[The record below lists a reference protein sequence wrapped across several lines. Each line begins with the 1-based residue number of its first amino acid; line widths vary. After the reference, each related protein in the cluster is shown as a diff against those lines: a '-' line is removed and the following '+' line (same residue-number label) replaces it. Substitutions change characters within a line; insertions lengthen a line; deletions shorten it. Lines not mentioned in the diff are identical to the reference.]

1 SQAQTPL
8 TTIYVGHNIT
18 AGGVTVALQ
27 DLSYPNS
34 NGISSASIQVYK
46 GGVALNQTS
55 IFPGVTQLVNASG
68 TKIYVYVQS
77 TFPGLY
83 AYQKWAKMQLF
94 TNVFNVTSGGKPFNV
109 SNKQWN
115 AVLRWTTNQ
124 TTSLVGSSGFASNAQ
139 LQGITIY
146 QNTTRF
152 SPTLL
157 PGQSLNVITNPA
169 VWKVTF
175 VGDTLGAPGAANS
188 N

>member
-1 SQAQTPL
+1 MLSQAQTPL
-8 TTIYVGHNIT
+8 TTIYVGHNIS

-34 NGISSASIQVYK
+34 NGISDASVQVYK

-55 IFPGVTQLVNASG
+55 IAPGVTQLVNASG

-109 SNKQWN
+109 SNKQWS

-124 TTSLVGSSGFASNAQ
+124 SVTLGQTTQAFQANAQ

-146 QNTTRF
+146 QNTTRY

-169 VWKVTF
+169 TWK
-175 VGDTLGAPGAANS
+175 
-188 N
+188 